1 MGCGQKHGLGSV
13 EPKFCTPGASRP
25 AGAATWAVGTEATA
39 GQSASRSR
47 SEIPTSQG
55 QVYGLFVVSLAS
67 D

>member
-1 MGCGQKHGLGSV
+1 M

-25 AGAATWAVGTEATA
+25 AGAATWAVGTAATA

-55 QVYGLFVVSLAS
+55 QVYDFFVVSLAS